1 MKIPWKT
8 FKNSKSD
15 TYSKPNKEHSLG
27 ALKWQ
32 LALEYSSIGVWEY
45 DAELNRVFFSE
56 GSKQI
61 IGVSD
66 SNFGENPNDWNDR
79 VHPEDK
85 VNYFKDFQDHVDNS
99 KSMYEN
105 EHRVR
110 CQDGS
115 YKWIRDRGKVVE
127 WTSSGKYKRI
137 IGTHTDIT
145 SRKKKE
151 EKLEKY
157 LQLITSQNKRLHNF
171 THIVSHNLKT
181 HIGNFKNILE
191 FYEEADSEIE
201 KEELISHL
209 KTISEALSTTIVD
222 LDDII
227 SIKSK
232 SNSNDL
238 NENILLFDCAEKVID
253 NLELEIANN
262 TIAVYNYIEK
272 DHVLIA
278 NRSYLESILYNLIS
292 NSIKYR
298 HPERQSKITLKS
310 VQTNN
315 TLKILISDN
324 GTGIDLDKFGTQLFE
339 LYQTF
344 HGTERADS
352 RGVGLYITKTQIEAL
367 GGCIDVESKLNE
379 GTTFTLTFKT

>member
-1 MKIPWKT
+1 MKILWKA
-8 FKNSKSD
+8 NNHSKSS
-15 TYSKPNKEHSLG
+15 TSINTENQHAIETS
-27 ALKWQ
+27 KWQ

-61 IGVSD
+61 IGITD
-66 SNFGENPNDWNDR
+66 SNFGQNPNDWNDR

-85 VNYFKDFQDHVDNS
+85 AKYFNDFQEHLDNRT
-99 KSMYEN
+99 SMYEN

-110 CQDGS
+110 CHDGS

-127 WTSSGKYKRI
+127 WTSDGKYKRI

-145 SRKKKE
+145 SSKEKE

-191 FYEEADSEIE
+191 FYDDTDSEIE
-201 KEELISHL
+201 KEELINHL
-209 KTISEALSTTIVD
+209 KTISEALTTTIVD

-232 SNSNDL
+232 STSNDL
-238 NENILLFDCAEKVID
+238 NETIHVFECAEKVID

-262 TIAVYNYIEK
+262 SIAIFNYIEK
-272 DHVLIA
+272 DCVLTA

-292 NSIKYR
+292 NGIKYR

-310 VQTNN
+310 VKSDDA
-315 TLKILISDN
+315 LKILISDN
-324 GTGIDLDKFGTQLFE
+324 GLGIDLDKFGKRLFE

-344 HGTERADS
+344 HGTERTDS
-352 RGVGLYITKTQIEAL
+352 KGVGLYITKTQIEAL
-367 GGCIDVESKLNE
+367 GGHIDVESKLDE
-379 GTTFTLTFKT
+379 GSTFTITFK